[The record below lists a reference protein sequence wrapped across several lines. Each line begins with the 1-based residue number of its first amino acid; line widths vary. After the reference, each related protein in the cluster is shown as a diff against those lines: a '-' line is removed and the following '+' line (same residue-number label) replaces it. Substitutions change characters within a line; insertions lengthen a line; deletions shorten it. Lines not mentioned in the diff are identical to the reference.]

1 MESLPNKYTMHSMT
15 ISNNEGVQEDIKQI
29 FTRFSL
35 TESIYA
41 NYIGAMI
48 TVVDGINLFNR
59 IGFTGQEYIRL
70 HLVNTG

>member
-41 NYIGAMI
+41 NYIGCHC
-48 TVVDGINLFNR
+48 L
-59 IGFTGQEYIRL
+59 IGLIIRSL
-70 HLVNTG
+70 D